1 LLFFTAGLFAR
12 LYSEENLFISS
23 LNLAQ
28 FSANISFY
36 GNVRFTFIK
45 NDVSDTFDPP
55 GIYIYVFLISN
66 ITSATKI
73 HIETGL
79 WCISSFRNVQ
89 NCNFNDHANFDVP
102 SRDIVF

>member
-28 FSANISFY
+28 FLANISFY

-45 NDVSDTFDPP
+45 NDVSDTF
-55 GIYIYVFLISN
+55 
-66 ITSATKI
+66 
-73 HIETGL
+73 E
-79 WCISSFRNVQ
+79 
-89 NCNFNDHANFDVP
+89 
-102 SRDIVF
+102 